1 MVYPERRRNCPNV
14 PSSVVATGQSAV
26 AAERQDGSAETSC
39 EGGARP
45 GHADIWGNSRVE
57 KQNSESLADLQ
68 FLHNSEIEAVTRQ
81 VHL

>member
-39 EGGARP
+39 EGGQDLDTP
-45 GHADIWGNSRVE
+45 ISGEILVWKNKTQSH
-57 KQNSESLADLQ
+57 SLIYSFYTIQ
-68 FLHNSEIEAVTRQ
+68 R
-81 VHL
+81 

>member
-1 MVYPERRRNCPNV
+1 MFPPQWWPLASLLWRLRDRTAQLRRHAR
-14 PSSVVATGQSAV
+14 
-26 AAERQDGSAETSC
+26 
-39 EGGARP
+39 GGARP